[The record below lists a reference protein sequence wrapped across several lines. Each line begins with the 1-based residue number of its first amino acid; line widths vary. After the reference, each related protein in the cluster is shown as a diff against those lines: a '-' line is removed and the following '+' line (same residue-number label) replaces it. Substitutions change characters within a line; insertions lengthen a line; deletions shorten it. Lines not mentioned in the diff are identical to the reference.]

1 MPKKRF
7 LGFAVIIFILFIN
20 LFCSCAKSEFS
31 LPISKGEFSVHFIN
45 VGQGDGALI
54 CFDDGKTMLI
64 DCGTDNEDTAKLI
77 TTALQDYNGGTL
89 DYLVLTHPDID
100 HVGNAYRIAQTLSVK
115 KAFIPDVK
123 NKSLFH
129 SFEKA
134 VTALEKQ
141 GTVFEISDVYDYVQG
156 DNYFLAFIYPRLV
169 RDNVY
174 DRVNSIEYPTDE
186 QVNDLSPVIY
196 LRYKNVKFLFTGD
209 ADNDAESD
217 IIDLH
222 TIGFYNNLYTEERVN
237 IDGIDFLKV
246 AHHGSSN
253 SSSMEFLELLKPKNA
268 IISVGGANMYGHP
281 ATQTLKRLVAVN
293 EDIKVLRTDVYGTIS
308 VKINSSG
315 TVKIV
320 TEAD

>member
-7 LGFAVIIFILFIN
+7 LEFAVIVFIL
-20 LFCSCAKSEFS
+20 LASLLSSCVKTEFS
-31 LPISKGEFSVHFIN
+31 LPIKKGEFSVHFIN
-45 VGQGDGALI
+45 VGQGDATLI

-64 DCGTDNEDTAKLI
+64 DCGTDNEDTAQLI
-77 TTALQDYNGGTL
+77 TTAVQDYNGGTL
-89 DYLVLTHPDID
+89 DYLVLTHPDND
-100 HVGNAYRIAQTLSVK
+100 HVGNAYRIAQTLSVNM
-115 KAFIPDVK
+115 AFIPDVK
-123 NKSLFH
+123 SKSLFP

-134 VTALEKQ
+134 VATLENK

-156 DNYFLAFIYPRLV
+156 EDYFLAFIYPRLV
-169 RDNVY
+169 MGDNVY

-186 QVNDLSPVIY
+186 QVNDLSSVVY

-209 ADNDAESD
+209 ADNGTESD
-217 IIDLH
+217 ITDLH
-222 TIGFYNNLYTEERVN
+222 TIGLYDYLYPEKVY

-253 SSSMEFLELLKPKNA
+253 SSSVEFLELLKPKNA
-268 IISVGGANMYGHP
+268 IISVGGANIYGHP
-281 ATQTLKRLVAVN
+281 TTQTLKRLVAVN
-293 EDIKVLRTDVYGTIS
+293 EDIKILRTDVYGTIS

-315 TVKIV
+315 IVNIV